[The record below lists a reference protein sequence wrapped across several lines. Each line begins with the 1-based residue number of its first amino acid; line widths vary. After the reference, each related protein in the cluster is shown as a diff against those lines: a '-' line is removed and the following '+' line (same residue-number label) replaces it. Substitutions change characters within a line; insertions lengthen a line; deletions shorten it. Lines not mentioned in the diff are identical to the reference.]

1 MVTTCKR
8 KESRRRLDSEM
19 SLMEA
24 VAMVTYGA
32 QEFKAKVSEK
42 LTPAEG
48 AAAADGKKPL
58 SALRGSLPN
67 LPDATDE
74 DFVEAKK
81 IWEPRIPD
89 DL

>member
-1 MVTTCKR
+1 M
-8 KESRRRLDSEM
+8 
-19 SLMEA
+19 A
-24 VAMVTYGA
+24 TYGA
-32 QEFKAKVSEK
+32 PEWEAQANEK
-42 LTPAEG
+42 LMQEKG
-48 AAAADGKKPL
+48 AVAADGKKPL

-74 DFVEAKK
+74 DFLEAKK